1 MTQEQIYSRLTEV
14 FQDVFDNDSIELS
27 PKTTARDVAGWDS
40 VNHVNLIAAT
50 EMRFGIRFKTT
61 ELESMH
67 NVGELVAAIAAKAS

>member
-14 FQDVFDNDSIELS
+14 FQDVFDNESIELS
-27 PKTTARDVAGWDS
+27 PQTTARDIAGWDS

-67 NVGELVAAIAAKAS
+67 NVGELVAAIASKAS

>member
-14 FQDVFDNDSIELS
+14 FQDVFDNESIELS
-27 PKTTARDVAGWDS
+27 PQTTARDIAGWDS